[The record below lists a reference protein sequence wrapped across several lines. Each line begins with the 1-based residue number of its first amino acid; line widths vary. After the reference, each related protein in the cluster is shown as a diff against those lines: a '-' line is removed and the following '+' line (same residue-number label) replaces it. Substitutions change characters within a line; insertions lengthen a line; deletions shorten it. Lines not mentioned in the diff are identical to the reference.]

1 MSLVNVVRLLRLPHT
16 ARDPDLVTRVAML
29 MDHLEDISA
38 TPALAEMWRTTA
50 VLPLTR
56 NLPASP
62 YSEVATIYTI
72 HTIYCN
78 ICTIYC
84 YFYIIYCYICT
95 IYCYIYTMYSYI
107 LCCCKPLL

>member
-56 NLPASP
+56 DLPASP

-72 HTIYCN
+72 YCN
-78 ICTIYC
+78 IYAIYC

-95 IYCYIYTMYSYI
+95 IYCYIYTIYLYI
-107 LCCCKPLL
+107 YTIYC

>member
-56 NLPASP
+56 DLPASP
-62 YSEVATIYTI
+62 YSEVVTVY
-72 HTIYCN
+72 TIYCN
-78 ICTIYC
+78 IYTIYC
-84 YFYIIYCYICT
+84 NIYT
-95 IYCYIYTMYSYI
+95 IYCNIYTFFCNIYTATATAI
-107 LCCCKPLL
+107 